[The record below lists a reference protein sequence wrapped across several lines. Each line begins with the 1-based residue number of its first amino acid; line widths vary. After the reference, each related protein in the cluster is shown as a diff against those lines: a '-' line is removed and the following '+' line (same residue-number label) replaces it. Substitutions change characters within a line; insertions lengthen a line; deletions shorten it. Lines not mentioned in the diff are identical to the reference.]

1 MLILIVG
8 LPGTGKTTFAAEL
21 AKEIE
26 AVHLN
31 SDMIRATLGKQGKYD
46 SASKAVVY
54 EELYDRATEM
64 LKEGNRLIVDATLY
78 KEKLRKPYDE
88 LARRM
93 DKPIKWIELKADEPT
108 IRQRV
113 GKKRE
118 YSEADFEVYQKIKAL
133 YEPITQNHLVLRT
146 DVLSLSEMV
155 GMAKEYIRLGEFT
168 SK

>member
-31 SDMIRATLGKQGKYD
+31 SDMIRASLGKQGKYD
-46 SASKAVVY
+46 AASKEAVY
-54 EELYDRATEM
+54 KELHNRATET
-64 LKEGNRLIVDATLY
+64 LQVGNRLIVDATLY
-78 KEKLRKPYDE
+78 KETLRKPYDD

-93 DKPIKWIELKADEPT
+93 DKPIKWIELKADEAT

-113 GKKRE
+113 SRKRQ

-133 YEPITQNHLVLRT
+133 YEPMTQNHLVLRT

-155 GMAKEYIRLGEFT
+155 EKAKEYIIPEK
-168 SK
+168 S